1 MKRYI
6 IITLALALGA
16 LALHAQDTIRDYP
29 TKYPDGLWRLTPDS
43 VSHYRPHN
51 DYSGLN
57 SLLMRLANPF
67 WDGKGLKLKLPDIGT
82 GLRFEDGKIRPLTTK
97 MESVDEPSPV
107 TSFPVSVQTSDIMQD
122 PFLEEIQKVN
132 FPFGAPIF
140 IFFRLAGTYVTD
152 SPQILNLNAA
162 ADLAIARNLHVRI
175 TGAADSATGSPE
187 KNETLAKARAEHVA
201 ALMEKR
207 GLPRERIEVL
217 SEGGTANYEPV
228 AANRNCRIELF
239 MQ

>member
-6 IITLALALGA
+6 IITLALALGVIS
-16 LALHAQDTIRDYP
+16 LYAQDTIRVYP
-29 TKYPDGLWRLTPDS
+29 AKYPEEFWRLTPES
-43 VSHYRPHN
+43 GSHYRPHN

-67 WDGKGLKLKLPDIGT
+67 WDGKGLKLPDIGT
-82 GLRFEDGKIRPLTTK
+82 GLRIEDGKIRPLTTK
-97 MESVDEPSPV
+97 MENGLETAPV
-107 TSFPVSVQTSDIMQD
+107 TSSGSLILENESAQD
-122 PFLEEIQKVN
+122 PYFLEIGIGEAPV
-132 FPFGAPIF
+132 GAPVF

-152 SPQILNLNAA
+152 SPQILNVNAA
-162 ADLAIARNLHVRI
+162 ADLAIERNLRVRI

-187 KNETLAKARAEHVA
+187 KNAGLAKARAEHVA

-207 GLPRERIEVL
+207 GLPCERIEIL
-217 SEGGTANYEPV
+217 SEGGTANYEPL

>member
-6 IITLALALGA
+6 IITLALALGVIS
-16 LALHAQDTIRDYP
+16 LHAQDTIRDYP

-67 WDGKGLKLKLPDIGT
+67 WDGKGFRLPDIGT
-82 GLRFEDGKIRPLTTK
+82 GLRFEDGRIRPLARSSEK
-97 MESVDEPSPV
+97 ADPPAPV
-107 TSFPVSVQTSDIMQD
+107 TSSAGSIQASDIALPAYLQ
-122 PFLEEIQKVN
+122 EIGRGEVPVGPPV
-132 FPFGAPIF
+132 FV
-140 IFFRLAGTYVTD
+140 FFRLAGTHVTD
-152 SPQILNLNAA
+152 SPQILAINAA
-162 ADLAIARNLHVRI
+162 ADLAVARNLRVRI

-187 KNETLAKARAEHVA
+187 KNAALAKARAGHVA
-201 ALMEKR
+201 TLMEKR
-207 GLPRERIEVL
+207 GVPRERMEVL
-217 SEGGTANYEPV
+217 SEGGTADYEPV
-228 AANRNCRIELF
+228 PANRNCRIELF

>member
-67 WDGKGLKLKLPDIGT
+67 WDGKGYKIPDIGT
-82 GLRFEDGKIRPLTTK
+82 GLRIEDGKIRPLASK
-97 MESVDEPSPV
+97 KENDGDLSPE
-107 TSFPVSVQTSDIMQD
+107 TSFPGSADKSDIVRNPYLD
-122 PFLEEIQKVN
+122 EIQKGTL
-132 FPFGAPIF
+132 PFGAPVF

-152 SPQILNLNAA
+152 SPQILSVNTA
-162 ADLAIARNLHVRI
+162 ADLAIERNLRVRI

-187 KNETLAKARAEHVA
+187 KNEALAKARAEHVA
-201 ALMEKR
+201 SIMEKR
-207 GLPRERIEVL
+207 GLPREHIEVV

-228 AANRNCRIELF
+228 SANRNCRIELF

>member
-16 LALHAQDTIRDYP
+16 VALYAQDTIREYP
-29 TKYPDGLWRLTPDS
+29 SKYPDELWQPAPGS
-43 VSHYRPHN
+43 GGHYHPHN

-67 WDGKGLKLKLPDIGT
+67 WDGKGYKIPDIGT
-82 GLRFEDGKIRPLTTK
+82 GLRIEDGKIRPLASK
-97 MESVDEPSPV
+97 KENDGDLSPE
-107 TSFPVSVQTSDIMQD
+107 TSFLGSADKSDIAHN
-122 PFLEEIQKVN
+122 PYLEEIRNGVL
-132 FPFGAPIF
+132 PFGAPVF

-152 SPQILNLNAA
+152 SPQILSVNTA
-162 ADLAIARNLHVRI
+162 ADLAIERNLRVRI
-175 TGAADSATGSPE
+175 TGAADSATGTPE
-187 KNETLAKARAEHVA
+187 KNEALAKARAEHVA
-201 ALMEKR
+201 SIMEKR
-207 GLPRERIEVL
+207 GLPREHIEVV

-228 AANRNCRIELF
+228 SANRNCRIELF

>member
-29 TKYPDGLWRLTPDS
+29 SKYPDGLWRPAPGRG
-43 VSHYRPHN
+43 SHYRPHN

-67 WDGKGLKLKLPDIGT
+67 WDGKSYKLPDIGT
-82 GLRFEDGKIRPLTTK
+82 GLRIEDGKIRPLTSK
-97 MESVDEPSPV
+97 KENDGEVSPE
-107 TSFPVSVQTSDIMQD
+107 TSFPGSADKSDIAHN
-122 PFLEEIQKVN
+122 PYLEEIRNGVL
-132 FPFGAPIF
+132 PFGAPVF

-152 SPQILNLNAA
+152 SPQILNVNAA
-162 ADLAIARNLHVRI
+162 ADLAVERDLRVRI

-187 KNETLAKARAEHVA
+187 KNEALAKARAEHVA

-207 GLPRERIEVL
+207 GLPRERIEVV

-228 AANRNCRIELF
+228 SANRNCRIELF

>member
-1 MKRYI
+1 MKRY

-16 LALHAQDTIRDYP
+16 VSLYAQDTIRDYP
-29 TKYPDGLWRLTPDS
+29 SKYPEGLWRPAPGS
-43 VSHYRPHN
+43 GSHYRPHN

-67 WDGKGLKLKLPDIGT
+67 WDGKGYKLPDIGT
-82 GLRFEDGKIRPLTTK
+82 GLTIEDGKIRPLATRK
-97 MESVDEPSPV
+97 ESADAPSPV
-107 TSFPVSVQTSDIMQD
+107 TSFPASADKSDIVHN
-122 PFLEEIQKVN
+122 PYLEEIQKGTL
-132 FPFGAPIF
+132 PFGAPVF

-152 SPQILNLNAA
+152 SPQILSVNTA
-162 ADLAIARNLHVRI
+162 ADLAIERSLCVRI
-175 TGAADSATGSPE
+175 TGAADSATGSTE
-187 KNETLAKARAEHVA
+187 KNEALAKARAEHVA

-207 GLPRERIEVL
+207 GLPHERIEVV

-228 AANRNCRIELF
+228 SANRNCRIEMF